1 MPRKPVV
8 CLAGTLDT
16 KGTEYAYVRDALL
29 ASDVDVLVVDCGVLG
44 EPYFTPDIPSSE
56 VAARAGVDLAD
67 FAAGRRGRRRWPQR
81 GHHEDERGAAR
92 GRRGPLR
99 RGPDR
104 RRPRA
109 WAARVARDLLGGAL
123 QNLGIGVPKLIVST
137 MGSNNVR
144 PYVGHSDMMI
154 MNAVT
159 DIAGLNRISKQVLS
173 NAAHAAAGM
182 ARGYEATKS
191 QAEAS
196 KPLVAISMFGVT
208 TPGVMRIREQLEDNG
223 FEVVTFHAVGEGAG
237 MEHLIDTGAIDALI
251 DYTLPEIIN
260 HWNKGIFDPGVRADG
275 GRGPHRHPAGR
286 RPRRGRVLQLRR
298 PGHHPGRVRHRRA
311 QHHHP
316 QPEHHLAAGDPGRD
330 AAARRVHRRARQPG
344 ARPEGGRRCPLN
356 GLDNYFKEGSQWHGV
371 DVSPLLD
378 SLRAT
383 LDPSIEVVEMDDNIN
398 DTAFADAVF
407 ELFQKQWAQ
416 RQCRRPRSDRDHGR
430 LTRLVRPQS
439 RAGAPPATVA
449 SRRTRSTPRRSA

>member
-1 MPRKPVV
+1 MSRKPVV

-16 KGTEYAYVRDALL
+16 KGTEYAFVRDELL

-44 EPYFTPDIPSSE
+44 EPYFTPDIPSAD

-67 FAAGRRGRRRWPQR
+67 FAAGVEGGAGGRNVAITKMSEGLRAVVADLCA
-81 GHHEDERGAAR
+81 E
-92 GRRGPLR
+92 GRIDAVMGL
-99 RGPDR
+99 GGTGGT
-104 RRPRA
+104 
-109 WAARVARDLLGGAL
+109 DLLGGAL

-137 MGSNNVR
+137 MGSNNTR

-182 ARGYEATKS
+182 ARGYEATKA

-196 KPLVAISMFGVT
+196 KPLIAISMFGVT
-208 TPGVMRIREQLEDNG
+208 TPGVMRIREQLEENG

-237 MEHLIDTGAIDALI
+237 MEHLIDTGAIDGLI

-260 HWNKGIFDPGVRADG
+260 HWNKGIFDPGCERMEAAVRTG
-275 GRGPHRHPAGR
+275 IPL
-286 RPRRGRVLQLRR
+286 V
-298 PGHHPGRVRHRRA
+298 V
-311 QHHHP
+311 
-316 QPEHHLAAGDPGRD
+316 
-330 AAARRVHRRARQPG
+330 VPG
-344 ARPEGGRRCPLN
+344 AAECFNFGARNTIPAEFDTDERNIIIHNPNITSLLATPDEMQRLGEYIADHVNSAPGPKAVALPLN

-378 SLRAT
+378 AIRAT
-383 LDPSIEVVEMDDNIN
+383 LDTGIEVIEMDNNIN
-398 DTAFADAVF
+398 DTAFADAVY
-407 ELFQKQWAQ
+407 ELFTKQWEQ
-416 RQCRRPRSDRDHGR
+416 R
-430 LTRLVRPQS
+430 
-439 RAGAPPATVA
+439 RAAGVPATATAA
-449 SRRTRSTPRRSA
+449 S

>member
-1 MPRKPVV
+1 MSRKPVV

-16 KGTEYAYVRDALL
+16 KRSEYAYVQDELL
-29 ASDVDVLVVDCGVLG
+29 ASDVDVLVVDGGVLG

-56 VAARAGVDLAD
+56 VAARAGGDLAD
-67 FAAGRRGRRRWPQR
+67 FAAGVEGGAGVRNAAITKMSEGLRAVVADLVAQGRIDAVL
-81 GHHEDERGAAR
+81 GLG
-92 GRRGPLR
+92 GTG
-99 RGPDR
+99 GT
-104 RRPRA
+104 
-109 WAARVARDLLGGAL
+109 DLLGGAL

-137 MGSNNVR
+137 MGSNNTR

-191 QAEAS
+191 HAEAS

-208 TPGVMRIREQLEDNG
+208 TPGVMRIREQLEENG

-260 HWNKGIFDPGVRADG
+260 HWNKGIFDPGCERMEAAVRTG
-275 GRGPHRHPAGR
+275 IPL
-286 RPRRGRVLQLRR
+286 V
-298 PGHHPGRVRHRRA
+298 V
-311 QHHHP
+311 
-316 QPEHHLAAGDPGRD
+316 
-330 AAARRVHRRARQPG
+330 VPG
-344 ARPEGGRRCPLN
+344 AAECFNFGARDTIPAEFDTDERNIIIHNPNITSLLATPDEMRRLGEYIADHVNRAPGPKAVALPLN

-378 SLRAT
+378 AIRAH
-383 LDPSIEVVEMDDNIN
+383 LEPGIEVIEKNNNVN
-398 DTAFADAVF
+398 DAEFADAVF
-407 ELFQKQWAQ
+407 ALFQQQWAKKGDLA
-416 RQCRRPRSDRDHGR
+416 S
-430 LTRLVRPQS
+430 
-439 RAGAPPATVA
+439 AG
-449 SRRTRSTPRRSA
+449 SNER

>member
-1 MPRKPVV
+1 MSRKPVV

-16 KGTEYAYVRDALL
+16 KGTEYAYVRDELL

-67 FAAGRRGRRRWPQR
+67 FAAGVEGGAGGRNVAITKMSEGLRAVVA
-81 GHHEDERGAAR
+81 DLCAD
-92 GRRGPLR
+92 GRIDAVMGL
-99 RGPDR
+99 GGTGGS
-104 RRPRA
+104 
-109 WAARVARDLLGGAL
+109 DLLGGAL

-137 MGSNNVR
+137 MGSNNTR

-191 QAEAS
+191 EAEAS

-251 DYTLPEIIN
+251 DFTLPEIIN
-260 HWNKGIFDPGVRADG
+260 HWNKGIFDPGCERM
-275 GRGPHRHPAGR
+275 
-286 RPRRGRVLQLRR
+286 
-298 PGHHPGRVRHRRA
+298 
-311 QHHHP
+311 
-316 QPEHHLAAGDPGRD
+316 EAAIRTGIPL
-330 AAARRVHRRARQPG
+330 VVVPG
-344 ARPEGGRRCPLN
+344 AAECFNFGARNTIPAEFDTDERNIIIHNPNITSLLATPDEMRRLGEYIADHVNRAPGPKAVALPLN

-378 SLRAT
+378 TLRAQ
-383 LDPSIEVVEMDDNIN
+383 LDPSIEVVEMDNNIN
-398 DTAFADAVF
+398 DTPFADAVF

-416 RQCRRPRSDRDHGR
+416 RTTAVPA
-430 LTRLVRPQS
+430 
-439 RAGAPPATVA
+439 AGVTTAG
-449 SRRTRSTPRRSA
+449 

>member
-16 KGTEYAYVRDALL
+16 KGTEYEYVRDELL

-44 EPYFTPDIPSSE
+44 EPYFTPDIAASE

-67 FAAGRRGRRRWPQR
+67 FAAGVEGGAGGRNVAITKMSEGLRAVVADLCA
-81 GHHEDERGAAR
+81 E
-92 GRRGPLR
+92 GRIDAVLGL
-99 RGPDR
+99 GGTGGT
-104 RRPRA
+104 
-109 WAARVARDLLGGAL
+109 DLLGGAL

-137 MGSNNVR
+137 MGSNNTR

-182 ARGYEATKS
+182 ARGYEATQS
-191 QAEAS
+191 HAEAS

-208 TPGVMRIREQLEDNG
+208 TPGVMRIREQLEENG

-260 HWNKGIFDPGVRADG
+260 HWNKGIFDPGCERM
-275 GRGPHRHPAGR
+275 
-286 RPRRGRVLQLRR
+286 
-298 PGHHPGRVRHRRA
+298 
-311 QHHHP
+311 
-316 QPEHHLAAGDPGRD
+316 EAAIRTGIPL
-330 AAARRVHRRARQPG
+330 VVVPG
-344 ARPEGGRRCPLN
+344 AAECFNFGARDTIPAEFDTDERNIIIHNPNITSLLATPDEMRRLGEYIADHVNASPGPKAVALPLN

-378 SLRAT
+378 TLRAK
-383 LDPSIEVVEMDDNIN
+383 LDPSIEVVELDNNIN
-398 DTAFADAVF
+398 DTVFADAVF
-407 ELFQKQWAQ
+407 ELFQKQWAH
-416 RQCRRPRSDRDHGR
+416 RK
-430 LTRLVRPQS
+430 T
-439 RAGAPPATVA
+439 AA
-449 SRRTRSTPRRSA
+449 